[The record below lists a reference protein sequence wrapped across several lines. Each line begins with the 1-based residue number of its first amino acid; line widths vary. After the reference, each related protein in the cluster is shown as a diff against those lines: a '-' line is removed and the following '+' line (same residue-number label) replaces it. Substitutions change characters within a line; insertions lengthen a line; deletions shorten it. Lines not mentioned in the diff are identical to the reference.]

1 MSIKSLLQLIL
12 FILIILVLGG
22 VYFLY
27 FYVNPNENLEI
38 KSTVSK
44 NLNNQDN
51 LTNEVSDRENLEEI
65 VLNEENQIN
74 NDYKDDRSKKIKI
87 NNDQQNK
94 NKADREKN
102 INKDD
107 ELDEIKN
114 LTKEIEYV
122 TSNNNGDIFKISA
135 KYGKTNL
142 KDTRVLDLEQV
153 VGLIT
158 SPQRSEIYL
167 TSDNAK
173 YNYTN
178 QNSKFFDNVKIKYD
192 EKIIYCDNLELEMS
206 KNIAVA
212 YGNVLIKDK
221 KSLMKAQKITMDIV
235 TKDISINSSEGVGTL
250 TN

>member
-87 NNDQQNK
+87 NNDQKNK

-158 SPQRSEIYL
+158 SSQRSEIYL
-167 TSDNAK
+167 TSDYAK

-178 QNSKFFDNVKIKYD
+178 QNSKFFDNVEIKYD

>member
-38 KSTVSK
+38 KSTISK

-51 LTNEVSDRENLEEI
+51 LTNEASDRENLEEI
-65 VLNEENQIN
+65 VLNEENLIN
-74 NDYKDDRSKKIKI
+74 NDYKDDRSKKIDI

-94 NKADREKN
+94 NKTDREKN

-107 ELDEIKN
+107 VLDEIKN

-158 SPQRSEIYL
+158 SSQRSEIYL
-167 TSDNAK
+167 TSDYAK

-178 QNSKFFDNVKIKYD
+178 QNSKFFDNVEIKYD

-235 TKDISINSSEGVGTL
+235 TKDISINSSEGLGTL

>member
-1 MSIKSLLQLIL
+1 MSVKSLLQLIL

-22 VYFLY
+22 VYYLY
-27 FYVNPNENLEI
+27 FYVNPNENLNI
-38 KSTVSK
+38 KPTISK

-51 LTNEVSDRENLEEI
+51 SMNELLDRENLEEI
-65 VLNEENQIN
+65 VLNEENLIN
-74 NDYKDDRSKKIKI
+74 EDYKDDKNKKII
-87 NNDQQNK
+87 NK
-94 NKADREKN
+94 NDV
-102 INKDD
+102 
-107 ELDEIKN
+107 LDEIKN

-158 SPQRSEIYL
+158 SPQRSKIYL
-167 TSDNAK
+167 SSDYAK

-178 QNSKFFDNVKIKYD
+178 QNSKFFDNVEIKYD

-221 KSLMKAQKITMDIV
+221 KSLMRAQTITMDIV
-235 TKDISINSSEGVGTL
+235 TKDISINSSKEIMIL

>member
-27 FYVNPNENLEI
+27 FYVNPNENLDI

-65 VLNEENQIN
+65 VLNEENLIN
-74 NDYKDDRSKKIKI
+74 NNYKDDRSKKIKI

-94 NKADREKN
+94 NKTDRENN

-107 ELDEIKN
+107 VLDEIKN

-167 TSDNAK
+167 ISDYAK

-178 QNSKFFDNVKIKYD
+178 QNSQFFDNVEIKYD

>member
-38 KSTVSK
+38 KSTISK

-51 LTNEVSDRENLEEI
+51 LTNEASDRENLEEI
-65 VLNEENQIN
+65 VLNEENLIN
-74 NDYKDDRSKKIKI
+74 NDYKDDRSKKIDI

-94 NKADREKN
+94 NKTDREKN

-107 ELDEIKN
+107 VLDEIKN

-158 SPQRSEIYL
+158 SSQRSEIYL
-167 TSDNAK
+167 TSDYAK

-178 QNSKFFDNVKIKYD
+178 QNSKFFDNVEIKYD
-192 EKIIYCDNLELEMS
+192 EKIIYCDNLELEMN

>member
-74 NDYKDDRSKKIKI
+74 NDYKDDGSKKIKI
-87 NNDQQNK
+87 NNDQKNK

-102 INKDD
+102 VNKDD

-158 SPQRSEIYL
+158 SSQRSEIYL
-167 TSDNAK
+167 TSDYAK

-178 QNSKFFDNVKIKYD
+178 QNSKFFDNVEIKYD

>member
-38 KSTVSK
+38 KSTISK

-74 NDYKDDRSKKIKI
+74 NDYKDDGSKKIKI
-87 NNDQQNK
+87 NNDQKNK

-102 INKDD
+102 VNKDD

-158 SPQRSEIYL
+158 SSQRSEIYL
-167 TSDNAK
+167 TSDYAK

-178 QNSKFFDNVKIKYD
+178 QNSKFFDNVEIKYD

>member
-38 KSTVSK
+38 KSTISK

-51 LTNEVSDRENLEEI
+51 LTNEASDRENLEEI
-65 VLNEENQIN
+65 VLNEENLIN
-74 NDYKDDRSKKIKI
+74 NDYKDDRSKKIDI

-94 NKADREKN
+94 NKTDREKN

-107 ELDEIKN
+107 VLDEIKN

-158 SPQRSEIYL
+158 SSQRSEIYL
-167 TSDNAK
+167 TSDYAK

-178 QNSKFFDNVKIKYD
+178 QNSKFFDNVEIKYD

>member
-51 LTNEVSDRENLEEI
+51 LTNEASDRENLEEI
-65 VLNEENQIN
+65 VLNEENLIN

-87 NNDQQNK
+87 NNDQKNK

-158 SPQRSEIYL
+158 SSQRSEIYL
-167 TSDNAK
+167 TSDYAK

-178 QNSKFFDNVKIKYD
+178 QNSKFFDNVEIKYD